1 MPNRN
6 GRGPRVR
13 SPRGTGRKNGRGLGS
28 CVPVKKAKKVNK

>member
-13 SPRGTGRKNGRGLGS
+13 SPRGTGRKNGRGLGN
-28 CVPVKKAKKVNK
+28 CVPVRRTKQTKK